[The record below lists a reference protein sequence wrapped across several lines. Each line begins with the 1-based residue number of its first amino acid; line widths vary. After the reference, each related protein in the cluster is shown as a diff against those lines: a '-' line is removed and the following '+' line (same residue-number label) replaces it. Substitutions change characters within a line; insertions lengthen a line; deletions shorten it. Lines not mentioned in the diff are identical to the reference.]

1 MSTQKLGRYDLTRV
15 IGKGAMGVV
24 YEGRDPN
31 LDRRVAIKT
40 ILVDNLTAE
49 AVADYEV
56 RFKTE
61 AKSAAR
67 LQHPNIVSVYDSD
80 RDGNVA
86 FLVMEFIQ
94 GEDLKHHLDRGVR
107 FQLDQSVAIVRD
119 LLSALDYAHRQN
131 VIHRDVK
138 PANLLLEPSGR
149 VKLTDFGVA
158 RIQDSNEATRTQGSI
173 VGTLKYMAPEQV
185 QGHSVDARTDLFAAG
200 VVLYQL
206 LTGRRPFDDDNDF
219 AIMHQIIGKTPEAPS
234 NINPL
239 LPKTLDA
246 VVVKALSKARDERF
260 ATARDFALALQSACR
275 RATDTTVVP
284 PISAST
290 ASGMSQPGM
299 PSQRGGTDVNALTG
313 GTSAST
319 VTQEVELVYWKDVKD
334 TADLDDLRGFLV
346 RFPTGIYADLARRRI
361 RKLSGLATDGTLSG
375 TQSYAPDS
383 TQTELALGAV
393 HLGDGASLPGA
404 HDSTRQISKASEAG
418 VTEADFDPLATVKMM
433 SDDQDATM
441 HMPIPALA
449 GQAMASTPVT
459 EAISTLPDRE
469 PTLPTV
475 KLEPKTEA
483 PTGVVAALYT
493 SADPIRQTKKSSFT
507 LAAISLTGLLVIG
520 FAAKLLWPTANS
532 NDKSVTV
539 ETSSVPEKKTASPT
553 ALPKASF
560 ASNPLTVA
568 STPLQTASRP
578 TLKTI
583 AADKARA
590 AEIALK
596 ASKPTSGV
604 DTKPSST
611 ANPSVP
617 STEMKQPD
625 APTKAIAAPV
635 PVQAPILTPKAA
647 CEGKILLAYHSCMME
662 QCVRPAYQN
671 DPACIERFEIEQRA
685 RNRQF

>member
-1 MSTQKLGRYDLTRV
+1 
-15 IGKGAMGVV
+15 MGVV

-206 LTGRRPFDDDNDF
+206 LTGRRPFDDENDF
-219 AIMHQIIGKTPEAPS
+219 AIMHQIIGKTPEPPS

-246 VVVKALSKARDERF
+246 VVAKALSKARDERF

-284 PISAST
+284 PVAAST
-290 ASGMSQPGM
+290 SSGMSQPGV
-299 PSQRGGTDVNALTG
+299 PSQRSGTDANALTS
-313 GTSAST
+313 GTSTST
-319 VTQEVELVYWKDVKD
+319 VTQEVELVYWKDVKE
-334 TADLDDLRGFLV
+334 TTDLDDLQGFLA

-375 TQSYAPDS
+375 TQSYTKDG
-383 TQTELALGAV
+383 TQTELAPGTV
-393 HLGDGASLPGA
+393 HLGESVSTPVAN
-404 HDSTRQISKASEAG
+404 DSTQPIPSASDAG
-418 VTEADFDPLATVKMM
+418 VTEPDFDPLATVKMI

-449 GQAMASTPVT
+449 GQAIASTPEP
-459 EAISTLPDRE
+459 EANSTSIRQEL
-469 PTLPTV
+469 TSPTV
-475 KLEPKTEA
+475 KLEPKTE
-483 PTGVVAALYT
+483 PTGVTVTALIAPTKPIQQKRGSST
-493 SADPIRQTKKSSFT
+493 SI
-507 LAAISLTGLLVIG
+507 AAISFVGLLVVG
-520 FAAKLLWPTANS
+520 LAAKFLWPTGNAS
-532 NDKSVTV
+532 DRTVTV
-539 ETSSVPEKKTASPT
+539 ETSALPQQNATSSTALSQASP
-553 ALPKASF
+553 APIPA
-560 ASNPLTVA
+560 TVA
-568 STPLQTASRP
+568 STPIQTASKP
-578 TLKTI
+578 PSKTI
-583 AADKARA
+583 ATDKARA
-590 AEIALK
+590 AEAALK
-596 ASKPTSGV
+596 AFKPASAPE
-604 DTKPSST
+604 TKSNPAAIAPDPSP
-611 ANPSVP
+611 AA
-617 STEMKQPD
+617 KQPD
-625 APTKAIAAPV
+625 TPPKAVTAPAT
-635 PVQAPILTPKAA
+635 VQAPVLTPKAV

-662 QCVRPAYQN
+662 QCVRSGFQN

-685 RNRQF
+685 RNRQY